1 MAGTRTRIDRASPE
15 DEQPS
20 ERRSDPPPTDRHE
33 RVLALQ
39 HDVGNRATG
48 ALLQRREITEGP
60 GAVVRFTIG
69 SDINLLL
76 AKQAWDATVSG
87 PLDDA
92 AVGRLRDLALGTDES
107 IDDTERMFIAAL
119 LDAANARSWHA
130 PGSTLTPGAAIG
142 FPTAS
147 ITAANRARVRD
158 FGRTTG
164 PPGLPHADSAGE
176 SKNAAQLD
184 QEIVA
189 MAGPFAAT
197 ARDALAIADGAKIKH
212 LDIYVAMLNGASDST
227 PGDRAL
233 AAAVYAIARR
243 EGLPAAADIMAGRI
257 KVDAVPRAFFPKGAE
272 GMYQPAASTSG
283 RKGDTVY
290 LPSDLKFLDVVPQG
304 TVVHELTHAAD
315 DADAKKPHAPP
326 VVDSELAAYRAEAG
340 FLLHAVARRS
350 GAEHDRALLQ
360 VAKEIRLPTLLCMV
374 LEATEVME
382 YERALTSLREIHA
395 KVLTDGDPAT
405 ALGLKAGDLA
415 RLLSRLADEEQHYD
429 AFVEVEKRARK
440 ALANEYKG
448 ISPALDD
455 GLRGE
460 SVLDTMAASA
470 GAPVARAVD
479 AALADAAHARRRA
492 RRPGS

>member
-1 MAGTRTRIDRASPE
+1 MAGTRTRRDRASPE
-15 DEQPS
+15 DEQ
-20 ERRSDPPPTDRHE
+20 RSDRPQPDPHE

-39 HDVGNRATG
+39 RDVGNQATG

-69 SDINLLL
+69 SDISLLL
-76 AKQAWDATVSG
+76 AKLAWDATASG
-87 PLDDA
+87 PLDEA
-92 AVGRLRDLALGTDES
+92 AVGRLRDVALGTGES

-119 LDAANARSWHA
+119 LDAGNARSWHA
-130 PGSTLTPGAAIG
+130 PGATLTPGAAIG

-147 ITAANRARVRD
+147 ITTANRALVRD
-158 FGRTTG
+158 FGRTTR
-164 PPGLPHADSAGE
+164 PPGAAHADGAGE
-176 SKNAAQLD
+176 AENAAQLD

-197 ARDALAIADGAKIKH
+197 ARAALAIADAAKIKH
-212 LDIYVAMLNGASDST
+212 LDVYFAMLNGASDST

-257 KVDAVPRAFFPKGAE
+257 KVDAVPRASLPRNAE
-272 GMYQPAASTSG
+272 GLYQPAASTSG

-290 LPSDLKFLDVVPQG
+290 LPSDLNFLDVVPQG

-315 DADAKKPHAPP
+315 DADAKKPNTPP
-326 VVDSELAAYRAEAG
+326 VVDSELTAYRAEAG

-395 KVLTDGDPAT
+395 KVLSDGDPRT
-405 ALGLKAGDLA
+405 ALDLKAGDMA
-415 RLLSRLADEEQHYD
+415 SLLRRLADEEKHYD

-440 ALANEYKG
+440 AISNAYTG
-448 ISPALDD
+448 IAPALDD
-455 GLRGE
+455 GLLGE
-460 SVLDTMAASA
+460 SVLDTPAASA

-492 RRPGS
+492 RRPRRAG